1 MTVYRLSQQTSTKT
15 FPHRWV
21 TMVLLLTYSLLAPI
35 AISQAQKAGN
45 LLTIQNDSGQFV
57 LVKTV
62 GPTKAVAKI
71 PLDQKKRIRLAPG
84 DYYLL
89 VRFGFAP
96 KEYIYTKGETFTVR
110 QEEETYSRTMVTL
123 HRIVSGMDN
132 PHEVTGE
139 EFENYQ
145 MSEGKKNTAEKHNE
159 AKE

>member
-1 MTVYRLSQQTSTKT
+1 MTSYELSQQTSTKT
-15 FPHRWV
+15 FLRRGV
-21 TMVLLLTYSLLAPI
+21 TLVLLLTYSLVAPI

-57 LVKTV
+57 LLKTV
-62 GPTKAVAKI
+62 GPTRAVVKI
-71 PLDQKKRIRLAPG
+71 PLDQKKRIHLTPG
-84 DYYLL
+84 EYYIL

-110 QEEETYSRTMVTL
+110 QEEETYSQTIVTL

-132 PHEVTGE
+132 PHEVTRE

-145 MSEGKKNTAEKHNE
+145 MSEGKKNTAKKHNE